1 MGLAG
6 AARVSSATGGTN
18 IGGGSKPVGE
28 VLDLA
33 AAAARAGLAVV
44 EADLRV
50 WRVRNEGKKRGKA
63 GRRVGGKEG
72 RKEGRKE
79 EGKEGRRDGGKEG
92 RGKEGKDAAASAY
105 SSHPG
110 PWLSRP
116 TRHHA

>member
-18 IGGGSKPVGE
+18 IVGGSKPVGE

-50 WRVRNEGKKRGKA
+50 QRVRNKNEGKKRGKA

-72 RKEGRKE
+72 RKEGRRE
-79 EGKEGRRDGGKEG
+79 GGKEGRRGK
-92 RGKEGKDAAASAY
+92 GK
-105 SSHPG
+105 
-110 PWLSRP
+110 
-116 TRHHA
+116 T